1 MIVKSTK
8 KYFKAKIREEKNKIS
23 SIKLYINIQSW
34 YDKDSI
40 TRAILLQWTMIEL
53 FFFLYSK
60 KSNIEKRF
68 I

>member
-53 FFFLYSK
+53 FLF
-60 KSNIEKRF
+60 
-68 I
+68 

>member
-8 KYFKAKIREEKNKIS
+8 KYFKAKIREGKNKIF

-40 TRAILLQWTMIEL
+40 TRVI
-53 FFFLYSK
+53 
-60 KSNIEKRF
+60 
-68 I
+68 